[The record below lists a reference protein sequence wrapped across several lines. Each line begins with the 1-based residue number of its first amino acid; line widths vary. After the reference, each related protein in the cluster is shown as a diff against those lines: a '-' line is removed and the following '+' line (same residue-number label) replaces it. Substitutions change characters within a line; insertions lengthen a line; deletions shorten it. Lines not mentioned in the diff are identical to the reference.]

1 LSNFREDLY
10 RPEGEFQA
18 DPADEEPVKRRG
30 AILAVCL
37 LLALIG
43 GGSAFLWHYYGSSI
57 TGPAASK
64 TDAMSQLTV
73 TLERLQQYQQG
84 IAAARA
90 AKSRNASSPT
100 GRHQA
105 IVRGDHAAG
114 LQAGFTSG
122 HRARGESG
130 RELGTAPSAG

>member
-1 LSNFREDLY
+1 MSNFREDLY

-84 IAAARA
+84 IAADVRRNQEMLQAQQADIKQLSEEITQLAAKLDLLQGIAREARA
-90 AKSRNASSPT
+90 AATVSS
-100 GRHQA
+100 
-105 IVRGDHAAG
+105 
-114 LQAGFTSG
+114 
-122 HRARGESG
+122 
-130 RELGTAPSAG
+130 